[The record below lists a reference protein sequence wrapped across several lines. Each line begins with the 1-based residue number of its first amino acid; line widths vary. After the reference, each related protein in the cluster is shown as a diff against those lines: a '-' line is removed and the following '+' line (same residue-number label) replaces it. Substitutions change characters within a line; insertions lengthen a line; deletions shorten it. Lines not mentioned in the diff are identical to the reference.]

1 MGWLSG
7 YTYRTKLTVTNPAD
21 RYKISLTSGELDF
34 AKAEADG
41 EDIRLT
47 LSDGTTLVD
56 YWFETY
62 DSSAQTADI
71 WIEDTSNDTTLYL
84 YYGDSSASYVSNMD
98 DTFTDFHDDFGVW
111 KREGVVLEGTEAWE
125 IAGGARVHEP
135 TVIREGNA
143 QILSGTV
150 FKMWYAAG
158 SPSKIG
164 YAESTDGKT
173 WTKYASNPVL
183 AGDIAR
189 PFVMKDGN
197 TYYMTVAPT
206 GDTQIDIYTSSDGLS
221 WTLGAASIVAKEGVG
236 WENDN
241 VAGTYIWKEA
251 ANDWRMIY
259 EARGTVWAL
268 GYATATSPT
277 GTWTKSGSNPVISE
291 TGSRGGP
298 FIIKVGSTYYLW
310 CHGSPT
316 GASPLD
322 IYSYTSTD
330 LTTWIARA
338 SGSTVFQR
346 YTANEGINDALG
358 QIGDA
363 HLIEYK
369 GRMFLYYTALP
380 VGGSTPVRIKLAIA
394 PIDLDALILTNED
407 NLDTTN
413 NWTTHFVSS
422 GAARVNDSNAIIDA
436 PTTDDIASIQGKTS
450 YGAGKTIEFRVRTLD
465 SIDNNFTRAG
475 LSTDVDATLSNQIA
489 IWTYHTNDAD
499 GLARGKTFHNT
510 TAGTII
516 SEANKSSTV
525 FRNYKIE
532 RINSNST
539 KFYVDDSLIDG
550 GEITDQIP
558 DEDLPPWFYHQV
570 NVDGIGKS
578 EIEWVFVRPY
588 NSTEPT
594 VSFGSEETLAV
605 GIVNFSTKVW

>member
-7 YTYRTKLTVTNPAD
+7 YTYRIKITVTNPAD

-346 YTANEGINDALG
+346 YTADEGINDALG

-407 NLDTTN
+407 NLDITD
-413 NWTTHFVSS
+413 NWTENHTD
-422 GAARVNDSNAIIDA
+422 GDAWVNNSQAILDA
-436 PTTDDIASIQGKTS
+436 PTTKDLAIIKGKTN
-450 YGAGKTIEFRVRTLD
+450 YGSSKTMEFRVRTLD
-465 SIDNNFTRAG
+465 TSDANYGRIGF
-475 LSTDVDATLSNQIA
+475 STDITTTAIDQITWWHYHTDDASGAHTETWDNTVRTTNTHVGSQST
-489 IWTYHTNDAD
+489 TYH
-499 GLARGKTFHNT
+499 
-510 TAGTII
+510 
-516 SEANKSSTV
+516 
-525 FRNYKIE
+525 NYKIE
-532 RINSNST
+532 RISNSSI
-539 KFYVDDSLIDG
+539 KFYDNDTLKQ
-550 GEITDQIP
+550 EHTTNIP
-558 DEDLPPWFYHQV
+558 TADLPPWIYHYTSTGVGQTEV
-570 NVDGIGKS
+570 
-578 EIEWVFVRPY
+578 EWIFIRPY